1 MKGTQIMKEADT
13 EKQGLGTG
21 QGRLSPIAD
30 VAMRM
35 VAVVLVIA
43 GAVIGFGK
51 PIAIV
56 LVVAGLLL
64 LILEQT
70 FKHLP
75 RRPAH

>member
-1 MKGTQIMKEADT
+1 MTKNADT
-13 EKQGLGTG
+13 DKAAHTTDQP
-21 QGRLSPIAD
+21 RLSPIAD
-30 VAMRM
+30 VALRM
-35 VAVVLVIA
+35 LAVALVIA

-56 LVVAGLLL
+56 LVVVGLLL

-70 FKHLP
+70 LKHIP

>member
-1 MKGTQIMKEADT
+1 MKTADT
-13 EKQGLGTG
+13 DKAAPATDRP
-21 QGRLSPIAD
+21 RLSPMAD
-30 VAMRM
+30 VALRM

-56 LVVAGLLL
+56 LVAVGLLL
-64 LILEQT
+64 LILDQT
-70 FKHLP
+70 LKHLP